1 MYNFD
6 KITDRHNTGSYKW
19 DSAEN
24 NDVIPLWVADMDFQT
39 APCVIE
45 ALRKRVEH
53 GGVLA
58 TLLLIMNIMRRCA
71 VGLSSIMIML

>member
-6 KITDRHNTGSYKW
+6 KRTDRHNTCSYKW

-53 GGVLA
+53 GVFGY
-58 TLLLIMNIMRRCA
+58 TLVDNEYYASVCRWFKQYHD
-71 VGLSSIMIML
+71 